1 MRDARGA
8 PPIQGT
14 WNWRGTGT
22 GTTTT
27 THHHGLPPSQSSAMR
42 RDVPSPRCATSRWRG
57 LAHAQALPCV
67 LQVNVC
73 SRPPVCTRL
82 ASSEVT
88 WSTQMSRMREC
99 ELSRPEGEMS
109 ADAAAPT
116 GEYQGKTGGL
126 RFHVVAPVLP
136 SSSHS
141 ARCTLAFSQ
150 HTPHHQRAQGTY
162 K

>member
-1 MRDARGA
+1 MREVRLRSRGHGTGGA
-8 PPIQGT
+8 PALALPSPP
-14 WNWRGTGT
+14 
-22 GTTTT
+22 TTTMAFLLLSPQPCGET
-27 THHHGLPPSQSSAMR
+27 CPP
-42 RDVPSPRCATSRWRG
+42 PRCATSRWRG